1 MASDQSFVDYVC
13 EQVAAAGHISQRK
26 MFGEYA
32 VYCDGKVVALVC
44 DNQFFLKPTAASRAL
59 LDHVREGFPY
69 PGAKPWIV
77 ADEWLDDDT
86 FIARLVRVTAAE
98 LPMPKPKARKKV
110 AVKKSRRAVVTRKR

>member
-13 EQVAAAGHISQRK
+13 EQIAAAGHISHRK

-32 VYCDGKVVALVC
+32 VYCDAKVVALVC
-44 DNQFFLKPTAASRAL
+44 DNQFFLKPTEAGRAL
-59 LDHVREGFPY
+59 LPKFKEGFPY

-86 FIARLVRVTAAE
+86 FVAKLVRETAAE
-98 LPMPKPKARKKV
+98 LPLPRSKAPKTASATKPKRAKTARKK
-110 AVKKSRRAVVTRKR
+110 